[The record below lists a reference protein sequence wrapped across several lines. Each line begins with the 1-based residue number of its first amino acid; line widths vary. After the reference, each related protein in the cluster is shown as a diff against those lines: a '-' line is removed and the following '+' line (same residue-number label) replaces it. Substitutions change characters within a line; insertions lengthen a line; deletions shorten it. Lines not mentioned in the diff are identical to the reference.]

1 MDLGVRGARFLI
13 FGGTAGIGL
22 AAAATLAADGAALA
36 LVGRDREKAE
46 VAAAD
51 LGRRFAT
58 PVRAICGDLNVA
70 GEAERVTDQAVR
82 ELGGLQGM
90 AVTTGLGP
98 RGQRNV
104 LGASDE
110 DWTATFED
118 VLLATARACR
128 AALPALVAGGGGA
141 IVTTAAYSV
150 RAPKPNQAPYAALK
164 AAVATLTKTIAKAHG
179 KDRVR
184 ANCICPGATETGV
197 LAAMRTRLA
206 EQHGWPKETALE
218 RALAEQW
225 GMHIALGRAGRPE
238 EVGDAI
244 AFLLSPRSSYTT
256 GALINVDGGTDF

>member
-1 MDLGVRGARFLI
+1 
-13 FGGTAGIGL
+13 
-22 AAAATLAADGAALA
+22 
-36 LVGRDREKAE
+36 
-46 VAAAD
+46 
-51 LGRRFAT
+51 
-58 PVRAICGDLNVA
+58 
-70 GEAERVTDQAVR
+70 
-82 ELGGLQGM
+82 M

-128 AALPALVAGGGGA
+128 AAVPALVAGGGGA

-179 KDRVR
+179 KDGVR

-197 LAAMRTRLA
+197 LAAMRVRLA
-206 EQHGWPKETALE
+206 EQHGWPQETALE